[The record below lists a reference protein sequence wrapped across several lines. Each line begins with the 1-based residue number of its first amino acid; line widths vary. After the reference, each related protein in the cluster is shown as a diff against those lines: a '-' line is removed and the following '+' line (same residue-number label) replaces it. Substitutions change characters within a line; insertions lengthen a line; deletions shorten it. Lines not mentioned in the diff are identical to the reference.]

1 MGRFSLKITIFQKC
15 LESGKKGIDRS
26 FRVHLVG
33 IDGLETFCHRLKNV
47 NNIRIFKP
55 SLQVKT
61 AFRRLFFGFLGDYSP
76 NIHFPAEQPVYS

>member
-1 MGRFSLKITIFQKC
+1 MARFSLKITIFQKC

-33 IDGLETFCHRLKNV
+33 IDGLENFCHRLKNDDH
-47 NNIRIFKP
+47 IRICKP

-61 AFRRLFFGFLGDYSP
+61 EFRRLFFMFFADISP
-76 NIHFPAEQPVYS
+76 NIHFQWERPVYS